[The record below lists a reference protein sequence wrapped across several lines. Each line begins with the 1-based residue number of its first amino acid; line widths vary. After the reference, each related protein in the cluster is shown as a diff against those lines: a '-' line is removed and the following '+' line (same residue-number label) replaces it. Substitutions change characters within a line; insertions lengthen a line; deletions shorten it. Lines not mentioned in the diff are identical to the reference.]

1 VSAGEPRR
9 WRAVSRSASRQQ
21 NQLTSTAKPAAA
33 WRQPAR
39 RGYTLGSSP
48 AERHRLHQQLA
59 VLRAHSTALLDR
71 AGPQPGGSAVDLGC
85 GPAGILDLLSARTG
99 PGGHVTG
106 VDKDRGYA
114 AAARAFAREHALG
127 NVQILQAD
135 ARRTGLPGATFDLVH
150 ARLLLVNINRPAEV
164 VTEMARLAK
173 PGGWVAALE
182 ADILGLCFP
191 PDPAVDRVTELLMT
205 SYQHD
210 GADPQFGRRL
220 PHLFRLAGLAD
231 IGVEA
236 RTDVYPAGH
245 PQRTV
250 LAELLR
256 AMRPKIAARGLS
268 TEPELDALDAA
279 ARAIS
284 PTPTPWPCPSPTS

>member
-1 VSAGEPRR
+1 M
-9 WRAVSRSASRQQ
+9 
-21 NQLTSTAKPAAA
+21 
-33 WRQPAR
+33 
-39 RGYTLGSSP
+39 
-48 AERHRLHQQLA
+48 
-59 VLRAHSTALLDR
+59 
-71 AGPQPGGSAVDLGC
+71 
-85 GPAGILDLLSARTG
+85 
-99 PGGHVTG
+99 
-106 VDKDRGYA
+106 
-114 AAARAFAREHALG
+114 
-127 NVQILQAD
+127 QILQAG

-164 VTEMARLAK
+164 VAEMTRLAK

-182 ADILGLCFP
+182 ADVLGLCFP

-205 SYQHD
+205 SYRHD

-220 PHLFRLAGLAD
+220 PHLFRRAGLAD

-250 LAELLR
+250 LADLLR

-279 ARAIS
+279 ARRHLADPDTLAVPVVYFLAWARKPLS
-284 PTPTPWPCPSPTS
+284 EPQP

>member
-1 VSAGEPRR
+1 
-9 WRAVSRSASRQQ
+9 
-21 NQLTSTAKPAAA
+21 
-33 WRQPAR
+33 
-39 RGYTLGSSP
+39 
-48 AERHRLHQQLA
+48 
-59 VLRAHSTALLDR
+59 
-71 AGPQPGGSAVDLGC
+71 
-85 GPAGILDLLSARTG
+85 
-99 PGGHVTG
+99 
-106 VDKDRGYA
+106 
-114 AAARAFAREHALG
+114 
-127 NVQILQAD
+127 
-135 ARRTGLPGATFDLVH
+135 
-150 ARLLLVNINRPAEV
+150 
-164 VTEMARLAK
+164 
-173 PGGWVAALE
+173 
-182 ADILGLCFP
+182 
-191 PDPAVDRVTELLMT
+191 MT
-205 SYQHD
+205 SYRHD

-220 PHLFRLAGLAD
+220 PHLFRRAGLAD